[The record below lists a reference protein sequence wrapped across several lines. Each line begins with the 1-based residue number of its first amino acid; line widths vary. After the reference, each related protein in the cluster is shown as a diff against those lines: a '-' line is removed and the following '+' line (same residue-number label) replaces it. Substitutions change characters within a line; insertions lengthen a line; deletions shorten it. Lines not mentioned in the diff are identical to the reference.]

1 MVTNELKMLRDEQVQ
16 YRERSL
22 SVESQSEQENL
33 RVGDYYPSSSRR
45 RRRDYENPPPPLKEV
60 NVVLPHFHGKDNIE
74 AYLDWEMKVEQ
85 IFACQQVSEE
95 RKVSLATLSFQGY
108 AMYWWT
114 ALVKERMRQQLPPI
128 KYWNELTAALKKRH
142 IPSYYKRELMD
153 KLQRLQQKSM
163 SVEGYRQ
170 QMELYIMRAGITEA
184 EETTLA
190 RFLSGLNLDIRDK
203 VEQQNQRK
211 ISAKRFQSPFEPKF
225 TKAKEPLKPLA
236 KIVEKPNK
244 ESSSHTRTSDIKC
257 FKCLGRGHIAAQ
269 CPTKRTILLKGKD
282 IYSSESESLT
292 SDSESESEKEE
303 EVFAD
308 DCQLLMVRRVLS
320 SQPSLEQ
327 LSQRENIFHTR
338 CKIQE
343 NYCSLIIDSG
353 SCCNCCSTRLVER
366 LNLAVIPHPKP
377 YRLHWLNEDGDITV
391 KNQVKVA
398 LSIGN
403 FKDEVVC
410 DVVPMEA
417 CHVLLGRPW
426 QFDHNTIHHGL
437 TNTITVHKQDKKFVL
452 QPLTPTQVAQDQ
464 AQMKSAREQEKKQ
477 KKKKMPKQQSGE
489 VIESSVTSHKV
500 TQHEVL
506 LNKKTLNNTLQVE
519 QPSYLL
525 LCQGTLICTSSET
538 QTNTLSLAIQK
549 LLKEFD
555 DLFPKEIPN
564 GLPPLR
570 GIEHQID
577 FIPGATLPNRPAY
590 RTNPQETKEIES

>member
-16 YRERSL
+16 YRERSM
-22 SVESQSEQENL
+22 SGESQGEQENL

-45 RRRDYENPPPPLKEV
+45 HRRDYENFPPPPKEV

-114 ALVKERMRQQLPPI
+114 ALVKERLRQQLPPI

-190 RFLSGLNLDIRDK
+190 RFLSGLNLEIRDK

-211 ISAKRFQSPFEPKF
+211 ISAKRFQSPFEQKF

-282 IYSSESESLT
+282 IYSSESESPT
-292 SDSESESEKEE
+292 SDSESETEKEE
-303 EVFAD
+303 EV
-308 DCQLLMVRRVLS
+308 
-320 SQPSLEQ
+320 
-327 LSQRENIFHTR
+327 
-338 CKIQE
+338 
-343 NYCSLIIDSG
+343 
-353 SCCNCCSTRLVER
+353 TRLVEK

-417 CHVLLGRPW
+417 FHVLLGRPW

-464 AQMKSAREQEKKQ
+464 AQMKSARDQEKKQ
-477 KKKKMPKQQSGE
+477 KKKKITKQKSGEKE
-489 VIESSVTSHKV
+489 VIESSVPSYKV

-525 LCQGTLICTSSET
+525 LCQGTLTCTSSES
-538 QTNTLSLAIQK
+538 QTTTLSLSIQK

-590 RTNPQETKEIES
+590 RTNPQETKEIESQVQELLDKGLILRADITKFESKKVMSGKLLLKLSLGYMSG